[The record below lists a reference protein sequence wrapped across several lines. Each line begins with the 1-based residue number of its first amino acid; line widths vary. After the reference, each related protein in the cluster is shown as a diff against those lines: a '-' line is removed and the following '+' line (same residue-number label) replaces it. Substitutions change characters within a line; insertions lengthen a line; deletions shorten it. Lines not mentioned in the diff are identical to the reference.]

1 MTAARPAPGTTA
13 TLNDRCVW
21 PERRGLLCI
30 VLDTTGAEH
39 QYPVSGLGDNEVI
52 VLVNADPLGPTSRLA
67 NGQPW
72 SCCTSIDSLDVIGGT
87 A

>member
-1 MTAARPAPGTTA
+1 MTGARPAAGTTA
-13 TLNDRCVW
+13 LLNDRCPW

-30 VLDTTGAEH
+30 VVDTTGAEH
-39 QYPVSGLGDNEVI
+39 QYPAHQVPDDEVI

-72 SCCTSIDSLDVIGGT
+72 SCCIGIDALDVIGGE

>member
-1 MTAARPAPGTTA
+1 MTTTRPTPGTIA
-13 TLNDRCVW
+13 RLNDRCLW

-30 VLDTTGAEH
+30 VVDTTGAEH
-39 QYPVSGLGDNEVI
+39 QYPVSSLPEHEVI

-67 NGQPW
+67 NGHPW
-72 SCCTSIDSLDVIGGT
+72 SCCIGVAALDVLGGE